1 MAVVEDRLDSS
12 ASLRA
17 AAITAAVCSVAAA
30 IYGAAQAE
38 PLPIMAIG
46 LSVAPVLA
54 VILWVQKDAR
64 RTGVAAVHD
73 LGMFL
78 WFTWPVAIPW
88 YAFKT
93 RGPGGWK
100 LALGLI
106 ALCLSASAI
115 GGLAAWLVHGEYRQE

>member
-1 MAVVEDRLDSS
+1 VAVVETGVARSVS
-12 ASLRA
+12 VVSLRP
-17 AAITAAVCSVAAA
+17 AAITAAVCSAGAA
-30 IYGAAQAE
+30 IYGATQAD
-38 PLPIMAIG
+38 PLPITAIV
-46 LSVAPVLA
+46 LSGAPVIA
-54 VILWVQKDAR
+54 VILWLQKDAR
-64 RTGVAAVHD
+64 RTGVGAVHD

-115 GGLAAWLVHGEYRQE
+115 GGLAAWLVHG

>member
-1 MAVVEDRLDSS
+1 MVVVENRVESS
-12 ASLRA
+12 ASLRT

-30 IYGAAQAE
+30 VYGAIQVD
-38 PLPIMAIG
+38 PLPIIAIV
-46 LSVAPVLA
+46 LSGAPVIA
-54 VILWVQKDAR
+54 VILWLQRDAR

-88 YAFKT
+88 YAFTT
-93 RGPGGWK
+93 RGLGGWK

-106 ALCLSASAI
+106 ALCLSAYVI
-115 GGLAAWLVHGEYRQE
+115 GGLAAWLVHG